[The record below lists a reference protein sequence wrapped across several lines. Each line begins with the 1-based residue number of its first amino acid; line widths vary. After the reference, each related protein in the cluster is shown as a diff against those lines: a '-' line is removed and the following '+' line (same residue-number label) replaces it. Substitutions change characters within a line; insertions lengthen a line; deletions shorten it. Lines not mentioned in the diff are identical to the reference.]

1 MFKNYLKIALRSM
14 KRHKI
19 YSFLNITGLT
29 IGMTC
34 FILILLW
41 VQDELSFDKFHEN
54 ANQLYRVI
62 TEQHHSGQVTRTSET
77 QFPLAVAL
85 KNDFPEISNSAR
97 LLTKWGNKFI
107 KYKSNSFNENRVFFA
122 DPSFLEMFSF
132 PLQKGDPET
141 ALLEPYSIVLTQ
153 ETAYKYFKN
162 EDPIGKILQ
171 IDYFNKLTDFKVTGI
186 LKNIPH
192 NSHLQ
197 FDFLLPFHLFDYS
210 DVADPW
216 STVDNYQTYV
226 LLNKYASLKEINQK
240 IADYKSKHVPGSHD
254 KYYLQPLTRI
264 HLYSD
269 VKFDS
274 PANSDIRYVY
284 FFTVI
289 SIFILLIA
297 CINFMNLSTA
307 RSANRAKEVGLR
319 KVIGAQRIQLI
330 RQFFGESLLYSFVA
344 FVCAIIFVIA
354 ILPLF
359 NNLSGKTLS
368 IAGYRSAYIFLFL
381 LGVTIMTGGISG
393 SYPAFF
399 LSSFTPV
406 SVLTGSL
413 SSMMRRTKSNF
424 FRKPLVI
431 IQFSISIILIIGT
444 LIVSSQLRF
453 LQNKNLG
460 FNKDNLIYIP
470 VRGDLA
476 QNYKSL
482 KRELLGN
489 PNIKGVTA
497 ANILPKHGNES
508 LLDEWEGNTDDDK
521 IVVNITSVDYDY
533 FKTLNMK
540 IVQGRNFSKAFPAD
554 LSEAVIVNEEAV
566 RQMGMVFPIGKRLWG
581 KRIIGVVK
589 DYHYKSLHEPIEP
602 IVLSLT
608 NRWLYFIFIKINSH
622 SLDLA
627 GTIKSIKDVYEKFV
641 SEYPFEFHFL
651 DTDIDNF
658 YYKEKQIHKTFT
670 YFTFLGIFIACLGLF
685 GLASFTAEQRTKEI
699 GIRKVLGASV
709 SSIVLLLTKEFTK
722 WVLISNLIA
731 WPFAYYAMNKWLQNF
746 AYHINISVWL
756 FIISAGLTL
765 VIAFLTVSYQSIKAA
780 LANPVESL
788 GYE

>member
-1 MFKNYLKIALRSM
+1 MLKNHLKVALRNIR
-14 KRHKI
+14 KQRG
-19 YSFLNITGLT
+19 YSFINITGLT

-62 TEQHHSGQVTRTSET
+62 TEQHHSGHVTRTSET
-77 QFPLAVAL
+77 QFPLAAAL

-107 KYKSNSFNENRVFFA
+107 KYKSNSFNEDKVFFA

-132 PLQKGDPET
+132 PFQKGDPET
-141 ALLEPYSIVLTQ
+141 ALLEPHSIVVTQ

-186 LKNIPH
+186 MKNIPS

-274 PANSDIRYVY
+274 PTNSDIRYVY
-284 FFTVI
+284 FFTII

-381 LGVTIMTGGISG
+381 LGVAIMTGGISG

-476 QNYKSL
+476 QNYKSQ
-482 KRELLGN
+482 
-489 PNIKGVTA
+489 
-497 ANILPKHGNES
+497 HGNES

-608 NRWLYFIFIKINSH
+608 NKWLYFIFIKINPH

-627 GTIKSIKDVYEKFV
+627 GIIESIKDVYEKFV

-756 FIISAGLTL
+756 FIISAGLAL
-765 VIAFLTVSYQSIKAA
+765 VIAFLTVSFQAVKSAMI
-780 LANPVESL
+780 NPVRTL
-788 GYE
+788 KYE